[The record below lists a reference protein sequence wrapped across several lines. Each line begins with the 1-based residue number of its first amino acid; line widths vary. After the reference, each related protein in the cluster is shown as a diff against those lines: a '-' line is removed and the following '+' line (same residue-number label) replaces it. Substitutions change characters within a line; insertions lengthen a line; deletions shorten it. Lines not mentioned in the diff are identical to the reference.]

1 MLPNTT
7 PKPKTAQQMTE
18 HRKNLAV
25 SFYQNNQLV
34 QDPRGQIVRR
44 TSSQPLASFNVYVRE
59 AQTEANL
66 GITAFRE
73 TYPYITPLTSLY
85 GKRKNYGTPT
95 AFISTATYTIPTEA
109 EGIEVHLWGG
119 GGKGVL
125 NGATSNA
132 GSGAYVRGDIASAPG
147 NTFNVILNAGEGPT
161 WGYGGKGGGYTGI
174 YRGANV
180 QSNYLAIAGGG
191 GGCTNKVGGSEHV
204 GGGATW
210 SGTAWQGGAG
220 PLSRSTAAN
229 PFGSWGGT
237 WYIGG
242 GGGSQTQGGSGVG
255 SNAQSLAGSALQGGP
270 GSVHPNNAQSYQLYP
285 GGGGGGY
292 FGGAGGS
299 DTYDFQTGGG
309 GGSSYTGG
317 LVNPSGEDGAPASAT
332 PGGVRTQYYIPGYGG
347 AGQNGR
353 AVIVPY
359 TLVFDI

>member
-44 TSSQPLASFNVYVRE
+44 TSSQPLASFNVYMRE

-73 TYPYITPLTSLY
+73 TYPYITPLPSLY
-85 GKRKNYGTPT
+85 GKRKNFGTAT
-95 AFISTATYTIPTEA
+95 AFITTSTYTIP
-109 EGIEVHLWGG
+109 EGADGVDVHLWGG
-119 GGKGVL
+119 GGKGQQ
-125 NGATSNA
+125 NGATSRA
-132 GSGAYVRGDIASAPG
+132 GSGAYVTGSITLGPG
-147 NTFNVILNAGEGPT
+147 NLLNVILNAGEGGT
-161 WGYGGKGGGYTGI
+161 VGYGGKGGGYTGI

-191 GGCTNKVGGSEHV
+191 GGCTNQVGGSEHV

-220 PLSRSTAAN
+220 PLSRTTDTN
-229 PFGSWGGT
+229 PYGTWGGA

-242 GGGSQTQGGSGVG
+242 GGGSQTQGGSSVG
-255 SNAQSLAGSALQGGP
+255 GAGSALQGGS
-270 GSVHPNNAQSYQLYP
+270 GSPNPNNAQPYQLFP

-292 FGGAGGS
+292 FGGGGGG
-299 DTYDFQTGGG
+299 DTYSFQTGGG

-347 AGQNGR
+347 SGQNGR